1 MLIYRIHLENQRKSM
16 NKLTFPEDT
25 LVAIRTHYHL
35 DVSPKCEI
43 ITGENVKQECFSVL
57 HKLSFGLIKL
67 TEKNQQSG

>member
-1 MLIYRIHLENQRKSM
+1 M

-25 LVAIRTHYHL
+25 LVAIRTHNHL

-57 HKLSFGLIKL
+57 HKLCLSALL
-67 TEKNQQSG
+67 N